1 MDAWKGAAM
10 TTSHAVPVRIHVHG
24 NVPDYAGDL
33 ATTKVSSV
41 LARHVAVPVI
51 SARVV
56 LTMAPDPAV
65 TRPAIAEAT
74 VGISGRMVRA
84 QAAGQTM
91 RAAIGLMADRLRIRL
106 DRTARF

>member
-1 MDAWKGAAM
+1 MDPWKGAAM
-10 TTSHAVPVRIHVHG
+10 TTSQAVPVRVHVHG
-24 NVPDYAGDL
+24 NVPGYAGDL
-33 ATTKVSSV
+33 AITKVSSV
-41 LARHVAVPVI
+41 LARHVAEPVI

-56 LTMAPDPAV
+56 LMMAPDPAV

-74 VGISGRMVRA
+74 VGIRGRMVRA

>member
-1 MDAWKGAAM
+1 MDPWKGAAM
-10 TTSHAVPVRIHVHG
+10 TTSHAVPVRIQVHG

-33 ATTKVSSV
+33 AITKVSSV
-41 LARHVAVPVI
+41 LARHAAEPVI

-56 LTMAPDPAV
+56 LMMAPDPAV
-65 TRPAIAEAT
+65 ARPAIAEAT

-91 RAAIGLMADRLRIRL
+91 RAAVGLMVERLRVRL